1 MPKESLEGCP
11 RCDDYDKIKDELESN
26 KRKSQE
32 EQKNALKRCE
42 EGKANLQKKLLT
54 VGAVAVVAGTIL
66 GKDFVDMVADYIKSF
81 NDVKNAA
88 SGLVG
93 MADTPIV
100 TPETNTNEE
109 TQDNTEDT
117 PEDTPKSTPSRSD
130 ATYWAG
136 TPDID
141 LYGSA
146 SSSIPYIALMNDF
159 ESPSLIDMVTS
170 ELLTADL
177 ALTQDTTVG
186 LSEMM
191 DLTMFGTMPFE
202 PLDLSPWDFPSEP
215 FSMMNEPPAAIVPES
230 HAWIPLM
237 GMSGIL
243 FSKRRRRP

>member
-1 MPKESLEGCP
+1 MTKESLEGCP
-11 RCDDYDKIKDELESN
+11 RCDDYDKIKDELEGT
-26 KRKSQE
+26 KRKSQD

-54 VGAVAVVAGTIL
+54 VGAIAVVAGTIL

-88 SGLVG
+88 SNLVG

-109 TQDNTEDT
+109 TQDDTEDT
-117 PEDTPKSTPSRSD
+117 QESTPSRVD
-130 ATYWAG
+130 NTYWAG
-136 TPDID
+136 IPDMD

-146 SSSIPYIALMNDF
+146 SSSLPYAVLMNDF
-159 ESPSLIDMVTS
+159 ESPSLMDMITS
-170 ELLTADL
+170 EMYTADL
-177 ALTQDTTVG
+177 AYTQDMTG
-186 LSEMM
+186 SLSEIM
-191 DLTMFGTMPFE
+191 DLTMFGSMPFFE

-215 FSMMNEPPAAIVPES
+215 FGMMTEPPAAIVPES

-237 GMSGIL
+237 GLSGIL
-243 FSKRRRRP
+243 FSKRRRKS

>member
-1 MPKESLEGCP
+1 
-11 RCDDYDKIKDELESN
+11 
-26 KRKSQE
+26 
-32 EQKNALKRCE
+32 
-42 EGKANLQKKLLT
+42 
-54 VGAVAVVAGTIL
+54 
-66 GKDFVDMVADYIKSF
+66 
-81 NDVKNAA
+81 
-88 SGLVG
+88 
-93 MADTPIV
+93 
-100 TPETNTNEE
+100 
-109 TQDNTEDT
+109 
-117 PEDTPKSTPSRSD
+117 
-130 ATYWAG
+130 
-136 TPDID
+136 
-141 LYGSA
+141 
-146 SSSIPYIALMNDF
+146 MNDF

-243 FSKRRRRP
+243 FSKRRRRPYKNLLNSMGLRECDKFSSFSKEGTLGYLGYLSIDIESIYRLP